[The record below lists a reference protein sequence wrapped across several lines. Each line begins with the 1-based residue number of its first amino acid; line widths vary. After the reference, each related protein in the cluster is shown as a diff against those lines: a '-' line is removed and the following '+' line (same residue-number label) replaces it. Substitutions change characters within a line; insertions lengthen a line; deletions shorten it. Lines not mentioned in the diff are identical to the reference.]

1 MKRFVILVT
10 MAMVMALFTLPAFA
24 GDSTAVKQ
32 HQYVGA
38 KKCMMCHK
46 KDNTYPTWEITKHAK
61 AWESLKPEDQ
71 KNEKCVACHSTGKD
85 ATGALLIGIQCEVCH
100 GPGADYM
107 KMNIMKD
114 KKLAM
119 GNGLLMP
126 DEKTCKKCHN
136 ENVPEQFRS
145 KEAFDFAKMKA
156 KGIHAIASATEI
168 KTEVKP
174 TEAKPTEGK

>member
-1 MKRFVILVT
+1 MRKPV
-10 MAMVMALFTLPAFA
+10 ALIIIATFLATSVLAA
-24 GDSTAVKQ
+24 DSTAVKQ
-32 HQYVGA
+32 RQYVGA

-46 KDNTYPTWEITKHAK
+46 KDNTYPSWLETKHAK

-85 ATGALLIGIQCEVCH
+85 AAGELLPGVQCEACH

-107 KMNIMKD
+107 KMSVMKD
-114 KKLAM
+114 KKLAIE
-119 GNGLLMP
+119 NGLLIP

-156 KGIHAIASATEI
+156 KGVHTLAAAA
-168 KTEVKP
+168 P
-174 TEAKPTEGK
+174 AKTEGKPAEREKPAEGK